1 MFWGKIRNGLA
12 QTKSKSG
19 PTNPRRVAASGK
31 GVRVCAHPPFASLY
45 ILRYQASVSS
55 EILSRILLAAKK
67 RSAWLGSSDKAT
79 PQARWKKGSR

>member
-19 PTNPRRVAASGK
+19 AYQSTARRRIAQKRPRVRPSPIRVA
-31 GVRVCAHPPFASLY
+31 

-55 EILSRILLAAKK
+55 EILSRIARVKP
-67 RSAWLGSSDKAT
+67 
-79 PQARWKKGSR
+79 PQAFWKKGWR

>member
-12 QTKSKSG
+12 QTKSKSE
-19 PTNPRRVAASGK
+19 TNPRRAAASRK
-31 GVRVCAHPPFASLY
+31 SVRLCAHPPFASLY

-55 EILSRILLAAKK
+55 EILSRIVLAAKK
-67 RSAWLGSSDKAT
+67 RSVWLSSAKAP